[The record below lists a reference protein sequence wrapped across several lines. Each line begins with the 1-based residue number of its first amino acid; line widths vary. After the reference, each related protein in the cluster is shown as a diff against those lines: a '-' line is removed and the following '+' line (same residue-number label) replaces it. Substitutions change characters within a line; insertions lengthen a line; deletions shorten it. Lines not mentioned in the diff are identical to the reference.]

1 MELIFATHNQHKLEE
16 VKQMLPQN
24 IQFKSLT
31 EINFHDEIEETG
43 DTFKENARIKAQ
55 TIYQKTGV
63 HVFADDSGLV
73 IEGLNG
79 APGVY
84 SARYAGTGKSEDNIA
99 KVLEEMKGIENR
111 KAYFIAVFCLILNG
125 EEHFFEG
132 RVNGTISTEILG
144 ADGFG
149 YDPIFIPEGYTESF
163 AQMTAE
169 QKNSMSHRGRA
180 VEQLNHYLT
189 NINV

>member
-16 VKQMLPQN
+16 VKQMLPSHLN
-24 IQFKSLT
+24 FKSLT
-31 EINFHDEIEETG
+31 EIDFHDEIEETG
-43 DTFKENARIKAQ
+43 ETFIENARIKAQ

-63 HVFADDSGLV
+63 NVFADDSGLV

-99 KVLEEMKGIENR
+99 KVLEEMKDISDR

-149 YDPIFIPEGYTESF
+149 YDPIFVPEGHEISF
-163 AQMTAE
+163 AQMSAE
-169 QKNSMSHRGRA
+169 EKNSMSHRGRA
-180 VEQLNHYLT
+180 VEQLNEFLT
-189 NINV
+189 KIS

>member
-16 VKQMLPQN
+16 VKQMLPQH

-43 DTFKENARIKAQ
+43 DTFIENARIKAQ
-55 TIYQKTGV
+55 TIYKKTGV
-63 HVFADDSGLV
+63 NVFADDSGLV
-73 IEGLNG
+73 IEGLDG

-99 KVLEEMKGIENR
+99 KVLEELKNIENR
-111 KAYFIAVFCLILNG
+111 NAYFIAVFCLILDG
-125 EEHFFEG
+125 KEYFFEG
-132 RVNGTISTEILG
+132 RINGTISKSIMG

-149 YDPIFIPEGYTESF
+149 YDPIFIPENYTQSF
-163 AQMTAE
+163 AEMSAE
-169 QKNSMSHRGRA
+169 EKNSMSHRGRA
-180 VEQLNHYLT
+180 VEQLNKFLSKT
-189 NINV
+189 N

>member
-43 DTFKENARIKAQ
+43 TTFEENARIKAQ
-55 TIYQKTGV
+55 TILKKTGV
-63 HVFADDSGLV
+63 NVFADDSGLV
-73 IEGLNG
+73 INGLNG

-99 KVLEEMKGIENR
+99 KVLKELNGISDR
-111 KAYFIAVFCLILNG
+111 SAYFIAVFCLILEG
-125 EEHFFEG
+125 KEYFFEG
-132 RVNGTISTEILG
+132 RINGTIAEEILG
-144 ADGFG
+144 EDGFG
-149 YDPIFIPEGYTESF
+149 YDPIFIPEGYSKSF
-163 AQMTAE
+163 AQMSPE
-169 QKNSMSHRGRA
+169 EKNSMSHRGRA
-180 VEQLNHYLT
+180 VEQLNEFLT
-189 NINV
+189 NF

>member
-31 EINFHDEIEETG
+31 EINFHDDIEETG
-43 DTFKENARIKAQ
+43 STFKENASIKAQ
-55 TIYQKTGV
+55 TIFQKTGV
-63 HVFADDSGLV
+63 NVFADDSGLV
-73 IEGLNG
+73 IEALDG

-99 KVLEEMKGIENR
+99 KVLEELKGIENR
-111 KAYFIAVFCLILNG
+111 KAYFIAVFCLILDG
-125 EEHFFEG
+125 KEYFFEG
-132 RVNGTISTEILG
+132 RVNGTIADVVLG

-149 YDPIFIPEGYTESF
+149 YDPIFIPEGHSKSF
-163 AQMTAE
+163 AQMSAE
-169 QKNSMSHRGRA
+169 EKNSMSHRGHA
-180 VEQLNHYLT
+180 VEQLNEFLT
-189 NINV
+189 KII

>member
-16 VKQMLPQN
+16 VKQMLPSN
-24 IQFKSLT
+24 LEFKSLT
-31 EINFHDEIEETG
+31 EINFHDEIDETG
-43 DTFKENARIKAQ
+43 TTFIENARIKAQ

-63 HVFADDSGLV
+63 NVFADDSGLV

-99 KVLEEMKGIENR
+99 KVLEEMKDISDR

-132 RVNGTISTEILG
+132 RVNGTIANEILG

-149 YDPIFIPEGYTESF
+149 YDPIFIPEGHQQSF
-163 AQMTAE
+163 AQMSAVE
-169 QKNSMSHRGRA
+169 KNSMSHRGRA
-180 VEQLNHYLT
+180 VEQLNKFLT
-189 NINV
+189 KIT

>member
-24 IQFKSLT
+24 LQFKSLT
-31 EINFHDEIEETG
+31 EIDFHDEIEETG
-43 DTFKENARIKAQ
+43 TTFIENATIKAQ
-55 TIYQKTGV
+55 TIFQKTGV
-63 HVFADDSGLV
+63 NVFADDSGLV
-73 IEGLNG
+73 IEGLDG

-99 KVLEEMKGIENR
+99 KVLEELKGIENR
-111 KAYFIAVFCLILNG
+111 KAYFIAVFCLILDG
-125 EEHFFEG
+125 KEYFFEG
-132 RVNGTISTEILG
+132 RVNGTIAEEILG

-149 YDPIFIPEGYTESF
+149 YDPIFIPEGYTKSF

-169 QKNSMSHRGRA
+169 EKNSMSHRGRA
-180 VEQLNHYLT
+180 VEQLNEFLT
-189 NINV
+189 KIA

>member
-24 IQFKSLT
+24 LQFKSLT

-43 DTFKENARIKAQ
+43 STFIENATIKAQ
-55 TIYQKTGV
+55 TIFQKSGV
-63 HVFADDSGLV
+63 NVFADDSGLV
-73 IEGLNG
+73 IEGLDG

-99 KVLEEMKGIENR
+99 KVLEELKGIENR
-111 KAYFIAVFCLILNG
+111 KAYFIAVFCLILDG
-125 EEHFFEG
+125 KEYFFEG
-132 RVNGTISTEILG
+132 RVNGTIAEEILG

-149 YDPIFIPEGYTESF
+149 YDPIFIPEGHTKSF
-163 AQMTAE
+163 AQMTSE
-169 QKNSMSHRGRA
+169 EKNSMSHRGRA
-180 VEQLNHYLT
+180 VEQLNEFLT
-189 NINV
+189 KIA

>member
-16 VKQMLPQN
+16 VKQMLPQH

-43 DTFKENARIKAQ
+43 DTFIENARIKAQ
-55 TIYQKTGV
+55 TIYKKTGV
-63 HVFADDSGLV
+63 NVFADDSGLV
-73 IEGLNG
+73 IEGLDG

-99 KVLEEMKGIENR
+99 KVLEELKDIENR
-111 KAYFIAVFCLILNG
+111 NAYFIAVFCLILDG
-125 EEHFFEG
+125 KEYFFEG
-132 RVNGTISTEILG
+132 RINGTISKSIMG

-149 YDPIFIPEGYTESF
+149 YDPIFIPENYTQSF
-163 AQMTAE
+163 AEMSAE
-169 QKNSMSHRGRA
+169 EKNSMSHRGRA
-180 VEQLNHYLT
+180 VEQLNKFLSKT
-189 NINV
+189 N

>member
-1 MELIFATHNQHKLEE
+1 MELIFASHNQHKLEE

-31 EINFHDEIEETG
+31 DINFNDEIEETG
-43 DTFKENARIKAQ
+43 KTFEENARIKAE
-55 TIYQKTGV
+55 TIFQKTNFN
-63 HVFADDSGLV
+63 VFADDSGLV

-99 KVLEEMKGIENR
+99 KVLEEMKDISNR
-111 KAYFIAVFCLILNG
+111 KAYFIAVFCLILDG
-125 EEHFFEG
+125 KEYFFEG
-132 RVNGTISTEILG
+132 CINGTIATEILG

-149 YDPIFIPEGYTESF
+149 YDPIFIPEGSTVSF
-163 AQMTAE
+163 AQMSPE
-169 QKNSMSHRGRA
+169 EKNSMSHRGRA
-180 VEQLNHYLT
+180 VEQLHNFLST
-189 NINV
+189 I

>member
-31 EINFHDEIEETG
+31 EIDFHDEIEETG
-43 DTFKENARIKAQ
+43 TTFKENAKLKAD
-55 TIYQKTGV
+55 TIFLKTNKNI
-63 HVFADDSGLV
+63 FADDSGLV

-99 KVLEEMKGIENR
+99 MVLKEMDGITNR
-111 KAYFIAVFCLILNG
+111 NAYFIAVFCLILEG
-125 EEHFFEG
+125 KEYYFEG
-132 RVNGTISTEILG
+132 KVNGTIATEILG
-144 ADGFG
+144 EDGFG
-149 YDPIFIPEGYTESF
+149 YDPIFIPEGYTKSF
-163 AQMTAE
+163 AQMSAE
-169 QKNSMSHRGRA
+169 EKNSMSHRGRA
-180 VEQLNHYLT
+180 VEQLHNFLS
-189 NINV
+189 NI

>member
-16 VKQMLPQN
+16 VKQMLPQHL
-24 IQFKSLT
+24 QFKSLT

-43 DTFKENARIKAQ
+43 TTFVENARIKAQ

-63 HVFADDSGLV
+63 NVFADDSGLV
-73 IEGLNG
+73 IEALNG

-99 KVLEEMKGIENR
+99 KVLEEMKGISNR

-132 RVNGTISTEILG
+132 RINGTIAEEILG
-144 ADGFG
+144 EDGFG
-149 YDPIFIPEGYTESF
+149 YDPIFIPEGETLSF
-163 AQMTAE
+163 AQMSAE
-169 QKNSMSHRGRA
+169 AKNSMSHRGRA
-180 VEQLNHYLT
+180 VEQLNQFLT
-189 NINV
+189 KI